1 MQKLMKNKKIVLL
14 SGIIGVVCI
23 VYLLLCLFV
32 QSQDFLRNTTING
45 IDVANMTKEEAI
57 QVLEQQFQKD
67 TSYLNLKLL
76 VKDKEYQINVKDNVS
91 FDAKSVIDD
100 ISKEVNHSFLMRG
113 YNYFIIILL
122 FLFK

>member
-57 QVLEQQFQKD
+57 QAVESLGKGVSIRGEALSLEEFAKIAN
-67 TSYLNLKLL
+67 YIL
-76 VKDKEYQINVKDNVS
+76 EIRNVNS
-91 FDAKSVIDD
+91 I
-100 ISKEVNHSFLMRG
+100 
-113 YNYFIIILL
+113 
-122 FLFK
+122 